1 MKSVLRRAWD
11 QTRLRIVGALFTIVL
26 VCVPIAVL
34 VWGFDYIDELG
45 VRIFMSAAAGV
56 MLIFT
61 VLSEP
66 KSWRDRW
73 ESLWLAVVLY
83 PLLIF
88 AIAHEFD
95 IKSLAMNAVV
105 AFVAVPC
112 CWVVWVSMGRD
123 WLVRL
128 ATMLAV
134 TAVMIHWGAGMIA
147 AKAPLDVALLPLPT
161 ILLIGALW
169 APFARMAL
177 YFARRWK
184 YRRLRGPGFQVV
196 AMVAVFSPM
205 FVIAITVPQLFELGP
220 IWLSVSL
227 ALAGILLG
235 AVISEPLRRFLL
247 RLGNLSPDE

>member
-1 MKSVLRRAWD
+1 MLRQAWD

-26 VCVPIAVL
+26 VCAPVTVL
-34 VWGFDYIDELG
+34 VWGFDYIDELSL
-45 VRIFMSAAAGV
+45 RIFMSAAAGV
-56 MLIFT
+56 ML
-61 VLSEP
+61 VLMVSSEP
-66 KSWRDRW
+66 RSWRDRW
-73 ESLWLAVVLY
+73 ESLWLSLILY

-95 IKSLAMNAVV
+95 ITPLAMNAVI

-123 WLVRL
+123 WLLRS
-128 ATMLAV
+128 AMMLAV
-134 TAVMIHWGAGMIA
+134 IAAMIHWGAGMIA
-147 AKAPLDVALLPLPT
+147 AEAPLDVALLPLPT

-184 YRRLRGPGFQVV
+184 YRRLRGPGLQAV

-205 FVIAITVPQLFELGP
+205 FVIAIAVPQAFELGS
-220 IWLSVSL
+220 IWLAVSL
-227 ALAGILLG
+227 ALAGVLLS